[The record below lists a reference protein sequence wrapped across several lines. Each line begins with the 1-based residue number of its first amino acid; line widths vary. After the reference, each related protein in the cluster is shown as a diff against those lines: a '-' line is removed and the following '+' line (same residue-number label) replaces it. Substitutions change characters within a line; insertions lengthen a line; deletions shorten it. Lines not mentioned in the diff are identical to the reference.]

1 MPAIIDTCVSSSSL
15 FCAYADAVNFSMMSI
30 LISRFLLSLRDD
42 YTSSKASEVQ
52 SSRYAADIQG
62 SSRSGQLIGN
72 LGASLRLS
80 GDDEDEAVC
89 METYDKSDVYPSTA
103 FGE

>member
-1 MPAIIDTCVSSSSL
+1 
-15 FCAYADAVNFSMMSI
+15 MMSI

-42 YTSSKASEVQ
+42 YTSSQASKVQ
-52 SSRYAADIQG
+52 SSRYAADIQT
-62 SSRSGQLIGN
+62 SSQSGQLIGN

-80 GDDEDEAVC
+80 GDDEDEAVY
-89 METYDKSDVYPSTA
+89 METYDKSDAHSSAA